1 MPESN
6 KHEQSLGRR
15 IVMFPL
21 VRAIIAIAMII
32 VATML
37 TSRLTNALGEAIFSE
52 PMPELWKL
60 TKTVITI
67 VVALF
72 AYAVFVKYVER
83 RSESEIA
90 CTGAVEEL
98 LQGVTLGAGLFSAVI
113 AAIWI
118 SGSYQVL
125 SVHNLPVLIPPLY
138 TSLSAGFIE
147 EVIFRGIIFRIMQE
161 SLGSWIAIAVSAALF
176 GFGHAAN
183 PNATL
188 YSSVAIALEAGI
200 LLAAA
205 FMFTRRLWLAI
216 GLHFAWNFTQGV
228 IFGVAVSG
236 HDVRGLLNA
245 QLSGHELIT
254 GGNFGAEASIFALI
268 FCVIAGAYLLVLAKR
283 RGHFV
288 QPFWMRKE

>member
-216 GLHFAWNFTQGV
+216 GLHFAWNFTQGG